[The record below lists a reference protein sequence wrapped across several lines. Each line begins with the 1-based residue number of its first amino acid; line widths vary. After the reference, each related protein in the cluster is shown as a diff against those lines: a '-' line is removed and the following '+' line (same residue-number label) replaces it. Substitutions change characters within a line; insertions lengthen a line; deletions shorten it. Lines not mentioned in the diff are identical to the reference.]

1 MLAEKNI
8 TIPPFRPYFLFPIMS
23 NEELEKGAIVSVSEG
38 QIRIRMLP
46 ISEE

>member
-23 NEELEKGAIVSVSEG
+23 NVHEI
-38 QIRIRMLP
+38 LP
-46 ISEE
+46 WSINVLKKFG